1 MHTVREHTH
10 THTCAHTHT
19 PPPLPFRIPPH
30 GGALRPRPSRP
41 RPSTPRPARPARRG
55 AVPACGRAGAAP
67 RSVHSGAP
75 GAAEAAPRSGHA
87 AAAGGEEVAMRLRSG
102 TALTLLLGC
111 LCALL
116 SLSWYGAFGGHKG
129 KGRLRT
135 AGRSGGVRGDVR
147 VDPGD
152 AESRPAAS

>member
-1 MHTVREHTH
+1 MPSAHHGKLHT
-10 THTCAHTHT
+10 
-19 PPPLPFRIPPH
+19 
-30 GGALRPRPSRP
+30 
-41 RPSTPRPARPARRG
+41 
-55 AVPACGRAGAAP
+55 
-67 RSVHSGAP
+67 
-75 GAAEAAPRSGHA
+75 EAAPRSGHA